1 MMLGI
6 KPLLASGAAAL
17 VVIAGLTWYAKH
29 LNGKLE
35 DAQTKL
41 GSVETALDIATTQS
55 ELRQRENERLGE
67 VLQQRRQRELE
78 ARQTSIELQERIDAL
93 TGECV
98 LSDDA
103 HSLLWDFYESASGT
117 RRVPDTEA
125 AAD

>member
-1 MMLGI
+1 MLGI
-6 KPLLASGAAAL
+6 KPLLAGGAAAL
-17 VVIAGLTWYAKH
+17 VVIAGLGWYAKH
-29 LNGKLE
+29 LNAQLE

-41 GSVETALDIATTQS
+41 GSVETALDIAMAQS
-55 ELRQRENERLGE
+55 EIRQRENQRLEE

-103 HSLLWDFYESASGT
+103 HSLLWDFYESASGSRGT
-117 RRVPDTEA
+117 SDSEA
-125 AAD
+125 TAD